1 MFSGWWSGRGEE
13 PLRFQQLSFRFLT
26 NWKTIRLPQRQKIY
40 SHHIMWSTLVN
51 SQILT
56 MVILHIKA
64 GKINYSQTSGGGA
77 NRFIPNFLS
86 PLPDQKSHLTPWADS
101 ENYLFL
107 KKIGKKD
114 RKFREAT
121 CQNSHIF
128 HWGKLP
134 ESKESSWKAQNS
146 RRWQNRNPTW
156 QNGQTGTFA
165 TFHHFTTN
173 FQNTIIV
180 TIIIVVVARAPSN
193 WASFWQICCNF

>member
-1 MFSGWWSGRGEE
+1 
-13 PLRFQQLSFRFLT
+13 
-26 NWKTIRLPQRQKIY
+26 
-40 SHHIMWSTLVN
+40 
-51 SQILT
+51 

-121 CQNSHIF
+121 CQNSHIGENYQSQRKVLEKPKIAEGGRTEIP
-128 HWGKLP
+128 HDK
-134 ESKESSWKAQNS
+134 
-146 RRWQNRNPTW
+146 
-156 QNGQTGTFA
+156 TGRPG
-165 TFHHFTTN
+165 HSPHS
-173 FQNTIIV
+173 IIS
-180 TIIIVVVARAPSN
+180 P
-193 WASFWQICCNF
+193 QIF

>member
-26 NWKTIRLPQRQKIY
+26 NWKPIRLPQRQKIY

-86 PLPDQKSHLTPWADS
+86 PLPDQKSHLTPWADPGAIENNRKFQKSKQTPGQSKKIQKSEIPHDTSGQS
-101 ENYLFL
+101 ENN
-107 KKIGKKD
+107 
-114 RKFREAT
+114 RKLQKSEIPPAT
-121 CQNSHIF
+121 MGRPQGNQ
-128 HWGKLP
+128 K
-134 ESKESSWKAQNS
+134 
-146 RRWQNRNPTW
+146 
-156 QNGQTGTFA
+156 
-165 TFHHFTTN
+165 
-173 FQNTIIV
+173 
-180 TIIIVVVARAPSN
+180 
-193 WASFWQICCNF
+193 